1 MAKPA
6 EISAR
11 VLVVEDDEGIS
22 EAIAF
27 KLRQQG
33 YICLTAADGL
43 EGLRLLRRENP
54 DLMVLDLMLPGM
66 DGWKL
71 CEQARQEGFDLPIII
86 VSART
91 SEFDKVQALSM
102 GADDYMTKPFGM
114 AELAARVEA
123 HLRRV
128 QRPPGAPPGAA
139 ARNPIVAGPLSID
152 PGRKEAFADG
162 EPVGLT
168 SKEYAVLYL
177 VASQAPMVLS
187 REDIYRSVWGYEM
200 LHGDRSVD
208 VFVRRI
214 RKKLKAKIPAESF
227 LHTHY
232 GFGYKF
238 EMKEEQ

>member
-1 MAKPA
+1 MAKSS
-6 EISAR
+6 EITAR
-11 VLVVEDDEGIS
+11 VLIVEDDESIS
-22 EAIAF
+22 EAITF

-33 YICLTAADGL
+33 YACLTAADGL

-71 CEQARQEGFDLPIII
+71 CEQAREEGFGLPIII

-91 SEFDKVQALSM
+91 SEFDKVQALSL
-102 GADDYMTKPFGM
+102 GADDYLTKPFGM
-114 AELAARVEA
+114 NELAARVEA

-128 QRPPGAPPGAA
+128 QRPGAA
-139 ARNPIVAGPLSID
+139 PGTATGNRIEAGPLSID
-152 PGRKEAFADG
+152 PRRKEAFAEG
-162 EPVGLT
+162 EPLGLT

-214 RKKLKAKIPAESF
+214 RKKLQAKIPSVSF

-238 EMKEEQ
+238 EMKED

>member
-1 MAKPA
+1 MVKPA
-6 EISAR
+6 EIRAR

-27 KLRQQG
+27 KLRQHG
-33 YICLTAADGL
+33 YTCLTALDGL
-43 EGLRLLRRENP
+43 EGLRLLRREKP
-54 DLMVLDLMLPGM
+54 DLMVLDLMLPGL

-71 CEQARQEGFDLPIII
+71 CQQAREEGFALPIII

-91 SEFDKVQALSM
+91 SEFDKVQALSL
-102 GADDYMTKPFGM
+102 GADDYLTKPFGM
-114 AELAARVEA
+114 NELAARVEA

-128 QRPPGAPPGAA
+128 QRPGAAPGAA
-139 ARNPIVAGPLSID
+139 ARSPIVAGPLSID

-162 EPVGLT
+162 EPLGLT

-214 RKKLKAKIPAESF
+214 RKKLKAKIPAISF

-238 EMKEEQ
+238 ELKEEQ

>member
-6 EISAR
+6 EITAR

-33 YICLTAADGL
+33 YTCLTAADGL
-43 EGLRLLRRENP
+43 EGLRLLRREKP
-54 DLMVLDLMLPGM
+54 DLMLLDLMLPGM

-71 CEQARQEGFDLPIII
+71 CQQAREEGFDLPVII

-114 AELAARVEA
+114 NELAARVEA

-128 QRPPGAPPGAA
+128 QRSGAPPAVAA
-139 ARNPIVAGPLSID
+139 GTPIVAGPLSID

-162 EPVGLT
+162 EPLDLT

-177 VASQAPMVLS
+177 VASQAPAVLS

-208 VFVRRI
+208 VFIRRI
-214 RKKLKAKIPAESF
+214 RKKLKAKIPSVSF